1 MPIRK
6 VQFCQRKVA
15 LVPRMR
21 MTVTSATM
29 KSEAPRIQLVLVSN
43 EDPQLINWLLVL
55 RLPNATRAGPRAKT
69 AKNFAK

>member
-1 MPIRK
+1 
-6 VQFCQRKVA
+6 
-15 LVPRMR
+15 L
-21 MTVTSATM
+21 S
-29 KSEAPRIQLVLVSN
+29 SGRIQLVLVSN